1 MIVNSKVIADKQ
13 LCLFFDPN
21 RKERFAWG
29 ISRIYD
35 NVRVADLDY
44 KEKQ

>member
-13 LCLFFDPN
+13 SCPFFDPK